1 MNKNDSYRGI
11 ALILMAAV
19 LWGTTG
25 TAQSFAPLTLSSYWV
40 GAARLL
46 VASLFFISVLAIRDT
61 ASLQP
66 TRLKTLPWRLLLIA
80 GVCMASYN
88 LLFFAAIRATSVAI
102 GTALALGSGP
112 LWAGLL
118 QLAITRQR
126 PAAAWWAAVVIA
138 VAGLTV
144 ATLTADTPGAL
155 GWYGVLLCLASGV
168 SYAVYAIATKSIVSQ
183 APPALTT
190 GLVFTLAAVFAT
202 PAAYLLAGKPVIT
215 TADISVLLWLGVV
228 ATGIAYLLFSVGL
241 KTVNSG
247 TGVALALMEPVAA
260 VCLAILIVGERPG
273 IVSILGMSIVLLG
286 LALLVRIEVSGTA
299 AKN

>member
-1 MNKNDSYRGI
+1 MSKLDSYRGI
-11 ALILMAAV
+11 ALILLAAI

-40 GAARLL
+40 GAARLA
-46 VASLFFISVLAIRDT
+46 VASFFFISFLTIRD
-61 ASLQP
+61 AVSVHLI
-66 TRLKTLPWRLLLIA
+66 RLTTLPWRLLLVA
-80 GVCMASYN
+80 GLCMASYN

-112 LWAGLL
+112 LWAGLM

-126 PAAAWWAAVVIA
+126 PTAAWWAAVVIA

-144 ATLTADTPGAL
+144 ATLTADTPVAL
-155 GWYGVLLCLASGV
+155 GWYGVLLCLASGA
-168 SYAVYAIATKSIVSQ
+168 SYALYAIATKSIVSQ

-190 GLVFTLAAVFAT
+190 GLVFTLAALFAV
-202 PAAYLLAGKPVIT
+202 PGAYLLAGRPVIT

-228 ATGIAYLLFSVGL
+228 ATGVAYLLFSVGL

-273 IVSILGMSIVLLG
+273 IVSILGMGIVLLG
-286 LALLVRIEVSGTA
+286 LALLIRIEVSSS
-299 AKN
+299 